1 MRANAGNIYWFFSTA
16 ASSIATFVAFLLTG
30 YTLVHS
36 LMETAREKDSTLE
49 EIHSLLKKRYHR
61 RLTWLAV
68 VTGAAIILSLLMLFV
83 NKWVFPYESVL
94 MIFVSVLD
102 LLAIVLG
109 LMFVVSIV
117 DPTKHERAAAGALK
131 DIQREL
137 RLKGTMASTALFF
150 QAFTS
155 LESFMRDYLD
165 KADFTTAETKNF
177 RNAISFNQMI
187 EILFDKKKIDLEFFE
202 ELRHLKAYR
211 NIVFHGH
218 AKQADQTMIE
228 KAVLAAEKIKLLE

>member
-1 MRANAGNIYWFFSTA
+1 MRANDGNIYWFFSTA

-36 LMETAREKDSTLE
+36 LMETAREKDGTLE
-49 EIHSLLKKRYHR
+49 EIHSILKKRYHR

-68 VTGAAIILSLLMLFV
+68 VTGAAIVLSLLMLFI
-83 NKWVFPYESVL
+83 NKWTFPYESVL
-94 MIFVSVLD
+94 MIFVSALD

-131 DIQREL
+131 DIQQKL
-137 RLKGTMASTALFF
+137 RLGGAKASTAMFF

-155 LESFMRDYLD
+155 LERHMRDYLD
-165 KADFTTAETKNF
+165 KADFSTAETKNF
-177 RNAISFNQMI
+177 RNSINFQQMI
-187 EILFDKKKIDLEFFE
+187 EILLDKKKITLDFFE
-202 ELRHLKAYR
+202 ELRHLNAYR

-218 AKQADQTMIE
+218 VKQADQSMIE
-228 KAVLAAEKIKLLE
+228 KATVAAEKIKQLT